1 MKWPLQFSS
10 IIFCV
15 TIVQLSLFYLS
26 VHNEVIKTRTKQE
39 EYGSQEK
46 ARGVNL
52 SSLL

>member
-39 EYGSQEK
+39 EQEK